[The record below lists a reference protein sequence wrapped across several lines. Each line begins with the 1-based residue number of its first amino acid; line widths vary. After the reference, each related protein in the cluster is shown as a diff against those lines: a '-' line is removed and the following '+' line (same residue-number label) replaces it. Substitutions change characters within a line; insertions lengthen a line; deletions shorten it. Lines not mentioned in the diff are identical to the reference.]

1 MTLRQ
6 VLQTTTSFLSASIAT
21 ETGLPL
27 VQRLNNA
34 IPPSWTPPRANLSQ
48 LADVI
53 AYSLHLLQTV
63 NMAVLADNTE
73 LGIKDWRQVNALVE
87 IVLVLGLYNSLTT
100 GVGVPEN
107 RRVRSIL
114 LEHEGRSV
122 EFSQSERISLIENI
136 TSSLEAI
143 CAGGGQL
150 GQMLQRKN
158 AVDILSGLMEM
169 SFNPSIRESQRDHWI
184 TQYEAFV
191 SK

>member
-34 IPPSWTPPRANLSQ
+34 IPPSWTRPRANLSH

-73 LGIKDWRQVNALVE
+73 LGIKDWRQINALVE
-87 IVLVLGLYNSLTT
+87 IVLVLGLYNSLTV

-122 EFSQSERISLIENI
+122 EFSQSERMFLIENI

-143 CAGGGQL
+143 CTGGGQL

-158 AVDILSGLMEM
+158 TVDILSGLMEM
-169 SFNPSIRESQRDHWI
+169 SFNPSICVSQRDHWT

>member
-1 MTLRQ
+1 
-6 VLQTTTSFLSASIAT
+6 
-21 ETGLPL
+21 
-27 VQRLNNA
+27 
-34 IPPSWTPPRANLSQ
+34 
-48 LADVI
+48 
-53 AYSLHLLQTV
+53 
-63 NMAVLADNTE
+63 MAVLADNTE

-122 EFSQSERISLIENI
+122 EFSQSERIFLIENI

-143 CAGGGQL
+143 SAGGGQL

-169 SFNPSIRESQRDHWI
+169 SFNPSIRESQRDHWT
-184 TQYEAFV
+184 TQCEAFV